1 MDLKPLVLRGVEFE
15 DPFGAPSGTITTSPD
30 VIENFARNSAFGF
43 AVTKSYG
50 AEPREGNRPPILV
63 QQRDD
68 PRSFRNSVGLR
79 NPGCEEGAIQLREI
93 YPLPGGKK
101 LIVSVF
107 SDTAEGFAGVA
118 GKLAPYA
125 DAIELNV
132 SCRHSS
138 GIVNGTDPRIVEEIT
153 GAVRQVTDKPII
165 VKLTPMAEDIAAIAK
180 AAERGGADAIS
191 AINTHLPAVER
202 DPYTGKAILT
212 SSMGGSLSGSVVR
225 KRALECAGAISYAVD
240 IPLIVMGGIRGAK
253 DVEDFIRVGRGNIR
267 GFEIGSAL
275 FGLDTWTCFEYT
287 RQLMRDL
294 RDGTNL
300 AEGMAINEHIMLYR
314 PYRIRSIEQP
324 EEDLRVFRFEDGIDS
339 EPGQFVF
346 AWVPEVGERPFSV
359 AYNKPLTL
367 AVEKRGVTTSA
378 MFELKEGDELMV
390 RGPYGRGFRDLDND
404 YVLVLG
410 GTGAATG
417 YAIAKA
423 LRENGRKPAVMEG
436 AETASKLLFAEEFA
450 EIGRFIPA
458 TDDGSAGMRGYVTEA
473 LESYL
478 ENGGRCSSFFNCGPE
493 VMMETAMGIEGNYR
507 DIENIFYSS
516 EDYMG
521 CGVGAC
527 GACSRHGYRSCVD
540 GPIFRMDLAS
550 F

>member
-1 MDLKPLVLRGVEFE
+1 MVLKPLVLRGVEFE
-15 DPFGAPSGTITTSPD
+15 NPFGAPSGTITTNPD
-30 VIENFARNSAFGF
+30 VMVKFAEESAFGF
-43 AVTKSYG
+43 VVTKSYG
-50 AEPREGNRPPILV
+50 AEPREGNKPPILV

-79 NPGCEEGAIQLREI
+79 NPGAEEGARQLREI
-93 YPLPGGKK
+93 YPLPKGKK
-101 LIVSVF
+101 LITSVF
-107 SDTAEGFAGVA
+107 SDTPEGFAYVA
-118 GKLAPYA
+118 RKLAPYA

-138 GIVNGTDPRIVEEIT
+138 GIVNGTDPKIVEDIT
-153 GAVRQVTDKPII
+153 RAVRQVTDKPVI
-165 VKLTPMAEDIAAIAK
+165 VKLTPMAERIGEIAK

-191 AINTHLPAVER
+191 AINTHLPEVER

-212 SSMGGSLSGSVVR
+212 SSLGGSLSGSVVK
-225 KRALECAGAISYAVD
+225 KRALECAGEITHAVD
-240 IPLIVMGGIRGAK
+240 IPLIVMGGIRGAR
-253 DVEDFIRVGRGNIR
+253 DIDDFLREGNGKVG

-275 FGLDTWTCFEYT
+275 FGLDTETCLKYT
-287 RQLMRDL
+287 WQLLKDRQN
-294 RDGTNL
+294 GTNL
-300 AEGMAINEHIMLYR
+300 AEGMAIGEYIMLYR

-324 EEDLRVFRFEDGIDS
+324 ADDLRVFRFEDGIES

-359 AYNKPLTL
+359 AYNRPLTL
-367 AVEKRGVTTSA
+367 AFKKRGVTTSA
-378 MFELKEGDELMV
+378 MFDLKEGDELMV
-390 RGPYGRGFRDLDND
+390 RGPYGKGMDLERD
-404 YVLVLG
+404 YVLVLR

-423 LRENGRKPAVMEG
+423 LRERGRRPVIMEG
-436 AETASKLLFAEEFA
+436 ARTAQELLFAEEFA

-458 TDDGSAGMRGYVTEA
+458 TEDGSAGIGGFVTNA
-473 LESYL
+473 LEGYL
-478 ENGGRCSSFFNCGPE
+478 ENSGRGSSFFNCGPE
-493 VMMETAMGIEGNYR
+493 GMMATAMGIEEEYR
-507 DIENIFYSS
+507 NSEDIFYSS

-540 GPIFRMDLAS
+540 GPIFRLDFAPL
-550 F
+550 